1 VATNAERKNKT
12 MVKIQIEID
21 DALAT
26 QLIAQANDDG
36 KTINQQVT
44 KMIEY
49 GVCLA
54 DLWSDDSTFVTQARE
69 EVLKTLARQDN

>member
-1 VATNAERKNKT
+1 